1 MVKCIHVNLTLL
13 KCFCLPNKRGIA
25 GHITFP
31 VLSPHLAD
39 PTLTS
44 DNLIE
49 VMKDAKHRWLDLAS
63 TLEVW
68 KDGMHGMEDVA
79 DEYVRRYPTPSWKN
93 VALAL
98 QEMKLP
104 KLADE
109 VTTKYVRGMNV
120 TYNCE

>member
-1 MVKCIHVNLTLL
+1 MYSYEPNTLEML
-13 KCFCLPNKRGIA
+13 LFPNKRAVA
-25 GHITFP
+25 GHIIFP

-49 VMKDAKHRWLDLAS
+49 VMKDDMHRWKDLAQKLDVS
-63 TLEVW
+63 SY
-68 KDGMHGMEDVA
+68 GMHGMEDVV
-79 DEYVRRYPTPSWKN
+79 DEYVRRYPTPSWKKI
-93 VALAL
+93 ALSL

-109 VTTKYVRGMNV
+109 VTTKYVTGMNV
-120 TYNCE
+120 TCDSE